1 MKRCPECRRDYYDE
15 TLLYCL
21 DDGTALLEGPVSVD
35 EAGTVILPGEEKTRV
50 LVGTSS
56 QQISPRAR
64 LFSGLK
70 RPSLVAAALGAVLIT
85 AFGLGS
91 YFYYGRSSSQINSIA
106 VMPFVNES
114 GDAEVEY
121 LSDGMTETLISSLSQ
136 LPKLKVKARS
146 SVFGYKGK
154 ETDAKTVGKEL
165 GVQAVLNGRIT
176 QRSGQVTLR
185 LEPVDSRSE
194 DVIWSDKYAR
204 RQADLVTLQSDIARD
219 VSSKLKT
226 KLSGAETAKVE
237 RTYTDN
243 NEAYQLYL
251 KERYF
256 SRQFTL

>member
-91 YFYYGRSSSQINSIA
+91 YFYYGRSSSQISSIA
-106 VMPFVNES
+106 VLPFVNES
-114 GDAEVEY
+114 GNAEVEY

-136 LPKLKVKARS
+136 LPNLSVKARS
-146 SVFGYKGK
+146 SVFRYKGK
-154 ETDAKTVGKEL
+154 DSNPKTIGSEL
-165 GVQAVLNGRIT
+165 NVEALVNGRLV
-176 QRSGQVTLR
+176 QRGNDLTLHVE
-185 LEPVDSRSE
+185 LVDARTENVLWKSDYSRTMSN
-194 DVIWSDKYAR
+194 
-204 RQADLVTLQSDIARD
+204 LVSLQNEIARD
-219 VSSKLKT
+219 VSDRLRAR
-226 KLSGAETAKVE
+226 LSGSEQTQVAKS
-237 RTYTDN
+237 YT
-243 NEAYQLYL
+243 
-251 KERYF
+251 
-256 SRQFTL
+256 